1 MELID
6 WEVVSRKTNRP
17 WITTFFVFIL
27 GLISFDATGFHSSVT
42 WTVRQ
47 QSTGITKRVTARSE
61 SETADM
67 IADGWFDADKAVAE
81 E

>member
-1 MELID
+1 VDYNILRVHSRID
-6 WEVVSRKTNRP
+6 
-17 WITTFFVFIL
+17 L
-27 GLISFDATGFHSSVT
+27 FDATGFHSSVT

-61 SETADM
+61 SEAADM
-67 IADGWFDADKAVAE
+67 IANGWFDADKAVAE